1 MLGLSLIGA
10 APMWLVTALTT
21 SLGEISPAM
30 AIVLALLQLGASAAG
45 FGWLM
50 AAITYYAVRTLRAE
64 SPTVGEVAEQALRKV
79 PHVVAAYA
87 LVNLAIALGFFLLVV
102 PGVVLWLMFWVAV
115 PAAAIEGGVTSAL
128 RRSHELTNGHKWPLL
143 GVLAVLLLSLLAF
156 GVVAAFAVTA
166 AAPGL
171 LVQLGAMGLLQAVIL
186 AVWSVVAAASYYHLR
201 LAAESGAA
209 PRP

>member
-1 MLGLSLIGA
+1 MTALIAWLGELSL
-10 APMWLVTALTT
+10 
-21 SLGEISPAM
+21 AM
-30 AIVLALLQLGASAAG
+30 ALVLVLLQLGASAAG

-64 SPTVGEVAEQALRKV
+64 SPTVGEAAKQALRKV

-87 LVNLAIALGFFLLVV
+87 LVNLAVALGFFLLVV

-156 GVVAAFAVTA
+156 VIVAAFALTA
-166 AAPGL
+166 AALSP
-171 LVQLGAMGLLQAVIL
+171 LVQICAMGLLQAVIL

-201 LAAESGAA
+201 LAAEGGAVS
-209 PRP
+209 RP